1 MNIIIQLL
9 PIFISLLSDFN
20 FESLNKILI
29 PVITGFPIL
38 LSVLDDILVNLK
50 LDKYPILN
58 ILHTI
63 LSSLKVP
70 QKEQIS
76 ALIFNNLLYL
86 LSGIVF
92 FIYYYFFGIIKI
104 NLFQKL
110 LLLFLQLIVTLV
122 TFVLFPKLIKII
134 V

>member
-9 PIFISLLSDFN
+9 PIFISLVSDFN

-92 FIYYYFFGIIKI
+92 FIYYYFFGIVKI